1 MVQIASPSAPTTPGI
16 DPFQQR
22 VIDAPER
29 AIRVLAPAGSGKTE
43 TLVRRIAQQIESGR
57 DPRRILVLTFD
68 TNANASFLDKMSQLG
83 LTRRPE
89 VRTLNAFG
97 LRILSQQFPD
107 ERNRTA
113 RTTFFP
119 VDPTVGR
126 FVEMCERQ
134 ALTEIFSILKNHLF
148 DPRDLDRKAASR
160 WIAQRYDRL
169 VPDTYRSRNGDAHAP
184 LFAKAIVSEFA
195 RYESFLEGGGII
207 DFDDQKLRSLVRL
220 RGDARQRAAVQDRYD
235 EVIVDEFQD
244 INRLDAELIDL
255 VARNASLVITGD
267 DDQAIYEFR
276 WASPEYLIDPKHTFR
291 RAFTSYEL
299 GVNYRCPPVILDH
312 AMRLVSHNH
321 RRVAKSPTSGATT
334 TGSIEQIEGA
344 DSLVEARAIRKRIQ
358 AIVKDVPGALFRQV
372 GVLYRRNAQHFPIQ
386 IELANAG
393 IPYAVREEFDLRIL
407 WTQALRLLDLSTT
420 LRTPNSPS
428 PPDYRVA
435 VETYKPF
442 RFIPERGRNEIVLAA
457 ATPGPLQWDLILS
470 AVEAAAG
477 AQRATAF
484 RTALH
489 QLTSAKTIDTE
500 LNVIEREIFGI
511 VENRDKPDESPLSL
525 LHDILGRKTSDRR
538 GSIERLRGFIER
550 AGASRGAAD
559 GVVLSTCHGAKGR
572 QWRTVVLPSCN
583 EGTFPDPQSRSSEI
597 DLEAERRLFY
607 VAMTRAAEHLIIG
620 HAGTKGER
628 RPSRFLYEAGLLER
642 PPEPVV
648 SQPSV
653 RPVPKP
659 GAASRSGEDRR
670 SPSRPVTTN
679 RTRSNSRAA
688 VTSRSTTPGKA
699 GDRLPSVS
707 VILPGQPAGD
717 IQLDTAPAV
726 RSTIETAQA
735 SGSSG
740 GLSVHYRDVE
750 ATFPLQLGLILTGI
764 GYSIAGDHEL
774 TQSWLLGSL
783 YTSITGMRRSFGS
796 TGTRPEYRH
805 HLAAVRAM
813 SAVASAYGIRN
824 LKDEPKFQRAI
835 SVARERIGNG
845 EPPVITFRHVG
856 HSSG

>member
-1 MVQIASPSAPTTPGI
+1 MVQTASSAPATPGV

-22 VIDAPER
+22 VIDATER

-43 TLVRRIAQQIESGR
+43 TLVRRIARQTETGR

-97 LRILSQQFPD
+97 LRILTQHFPD

-113 RTTFFP
+113 RATYFP
-119 VDPTVGR
+119 VDPTIGR
-126 FVEMCERQ
+126 FVETCERA
-134 ALTEIFSILKNHLF
+134 ALMEIFSILKNHLF
-148 DPRDLDRKAASR
+148 DPRALDRKDARR
-160 WIAQRYDRL
+160 WIEQRYDRL
-169 VPDTYRSRNGDAHAP
+169 APETYRSRNGIAHAS
-184 LFAKAIVSEFA
+184 LFAKAIVEEFA
-195 RYESFLEGGGII
+195 RFEAFLEAGGII

-220 RGDARQRAAVQDRYD
+220 RSDARQLAMVQDRYD

-244 INRLDAELIDL
+244 INRLDSDLIDL
-255 VARNASLVITGD
+255 VSRKAALVITGD

-276 WASPEYLIDPKHTFR
+276 WASPEFLIDPKRTFR

-312 AMRLVSHNH
+312 AMRLVTHNH
-321 RRVAKSPTSGATT
+321 RRVAKSPTSGAAA
-334 TGSIEQIEGA
+334 TGSIEQIEEA
-344 DSLVEARAIRKRIQ
+344 DSLAEARAIRRRIQ
-358 AIVKDVPGALFRQV
+358 AIVNGGGGASYREV

-407 WTQALRLLDLSTT
+407 WRQALRLLDLSTQ
-420 LRTPNSPS
+420 LRLPDQTS

-442 RFIPERGRNEIVLAA
+442 RFIPERGRAGIMRAA

-470 AVEAAAG
+470 AIESAAG

-484 RTALH
+484 RTVMH
-489 QLTSAKTIDTE
+489 QLTSARTIGTE
-500 LNVIEREIFGI
+500 LQVIEREVFGI
-511 VENRDKPDESPLSL
+511 AENRDKPDESPLSL
-525 LHDILGRKTSDRR
+525 LHDILGRKASDRR
-538 GSIERLRGFIER
+538 ESIERLRGFIER
-550 AGASRGAAD
+550 AAASGGSGD

-620 HAGTKGER
+620 HAGMKGER

-642 PPEPVV
+642 PPEPDE
-648 SQPSV
+648 PIRPAV

-659 GAASRSGEDRR
+659 GAGGRTRAEPRPDSRAGTPGRTRTNSRAVVTSRRSTATSGNGEDR
-670 SPSRPVTTN
+670 
-679 RTRSNSRAA
+679 
-688 VTSRSTTPGKA
+688 
-699 GDRLPSVS
+699 LPPVS
-707 VILPGQPAGD
+707 VVIPGQPAGE
-717 IQLDTAPAV
+717 IHLDSVAAV

-735 SGSSG
+735 G
-740 GLSVHYRDVE
+740 GATGAISVHYRDVE
-750 ATFPLQLGLILTGI
+750 ATFPLQLGLILSGI
-764 GYSIAGDHEL
+764 GYSIAEDHDL
-774 TQSWLLGSL
+774 THSWLLGSL
-783 YTSITGMRRSFGS
+783 YTSITGMRRSFG
-796 TGTRPEYRH
+796 TAGTRPEYRH
-805 HLAAVRAM
+805 HMAAIRAM
-813 SAVASAYGIRN
+813 SAVAGAHGIRN
-824 LKDEPKFQRAI
+824 LKDEPSFQRAL
-835 SVARERIGNG
+835 SAARQRGNAG
-845 EPPVITFRHVG
+845 EAHAIT
-856 HSSG
+856 

>member
-1 MVQIASPSAPTTPGI
+1 MVEIASSSATTTSGI

-22 VIDAPER
+22 VIDAEER

-43 TLVRRIAQQIESGR
+43 TLARRIARQIDTGR

-68 TNANASFLDKMSQLG
+68 TNANASFLDTMSRLG

-97 LRILSQQFPD
+97 LRILSQQFPE

-113 RTTFFP
+113 RATFFP
-119 VDPTVGR
+119 VDPTIGR

-148 DPRDLDRKAASR
+148 DPRNLDRRAAIR

-169 VPDTYRSRNGDAHAP
+169 VPDTYRSRNGSSHAP
-184 LFAKAIVSEFA
+184 LFAKAIVAEFA
-195 RYESFLEGGGII
+195 RYESFLEAGGII

-220 RGDARQRAAVQDRYD
+220 RSDARQRAALQERYD

-255 VARNASLVITGD
+255 VSRNASLVITGD

-276 WASPEYLIDPKHTFR
+276 WASPEYLIDPKQTFR
-291 RAFTSYEL
+291 RPFTSYEL
-299 GVNYRCPPVILDH
+299 SVNYRCPPVILDH
-312 AMRLVSHNH
+312 AMRLVTHNQ
-321 RRVAKSPTSGATT
+321 RRVAKSPTSGATA

-344 DSLVEARAIRKRIQ
+344 DSLAEARAIRKRVQ
-358 AIVKDVPGALFRQV
+358 AIATDLPGASFRQV
-372 GVLYRRNAQHFPIQ
+372 GVLYRRNSQHFPIQ

-393 IPYAVREEFDLRIL
+393 IPYRVREEFDLRIL
-407 WTQALRLLDLSTT
+407 WTQALRLLDLSTH
-420 LRTPNSPS
+420 LRTPGESS

-442 RFIPERGRNEIVLAA
+442 RFIPERGRGEIARAA

-470 AVEAAAG
+470 AIEAVAG
-477 AQRATAF
+477 AQRAAAF
-484 RTALH
+484 RTAFH
-489 QLTSAKTIDTE
+489 QLTSAKSIDIE
-500 LNVIEREIFGI
+500 LTVIEREIFGI
-511 VENRDKPDESPLSL
+511 VENRDKPDESPLTL
-525 LHDILGRKTSDRR
+525 LHNILGRRASDRQ

-583 EGTFPDPQSRSSEI
+583 EGTFPDPQSRSNEI

-642 PPEPVV
+642 PTEPVATT
-648 SQPSV
+648 QPSV
-653 RPVPKP
+653 RVIPQP
-659 GAASRSGEDRR
+659 GAASRTRGERR
-670 SPSRPVTTN
+670 PASRADTTSRS
-679 RTRSNSRAA
+679 RTNTRAA
-688 VTSRSTTPGKA
+688 VTSRRSTSGTVE
-699 GDRLPSVS
+699 DRLPPVS

-726 RSTIETAQA
+726 RSTIETAQEGA
-735 SGSSG
+735 LG
-740 GLSVHYRDVE
+740 VHYRDVE
-750 ATFPLQLGLILTGI
+750 ATFPLQLGLILAGI
-764 GYSIAGDHEL
+764 GYSIGGDHEL

-783 YTSITGMRRSFGS
+783 YTSITGMRRSFGG
-796 TGTRPEYRH
+796 TGARPEYRH

-813 SAVASAYGIRN
+813 SAVASAYGLRS
-824 LKDEPKFQRAI
+824 LKDEPAFQRAI
-835 SVARERIGNG
+835 SAARERMANN
-845 EPPVITFRHVG
+845 ESPAITFRHVG
-856 HSSG
+856 PSAG